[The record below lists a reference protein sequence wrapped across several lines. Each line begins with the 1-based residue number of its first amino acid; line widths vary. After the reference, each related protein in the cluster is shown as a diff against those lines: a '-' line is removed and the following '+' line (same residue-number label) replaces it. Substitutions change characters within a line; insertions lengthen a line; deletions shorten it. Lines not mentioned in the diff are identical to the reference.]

1 MESSEKRRNNTLH
14 EWTLRQKKKK
24 FRKETKYGRK
34 EKSISIK
41 IGTKCGRKGKKPE
54 KNGGELSGS
63 SHLTRCQVNDT
74 III

>member
-41 IGTKCGRKGKKPE
+41 KGTKCGRKGKNPKRMVE
-54 KNGGELSGS
+54 N
-63 SHLTRCQVNDT
+63 
-74 III
+74 